1 MNKPKIILAGGSGFL
16 GRSLAAMLSEHGYDV
31 IILTR
36 SPSPQSN
43 GEIQEIHWDGK
54 SARGWVSCIDGAVAV
69 VNLTGKNVSCRYTP
83 DNRREIV
90 ESRTDSV
97 RALAA
102 AIDRCERPPK
112 VWVQTGSLAIY
123 GDAGDRWC
131 DEGAPAGKG
140 FPVETCLLWER
151 EFNTAQ
157 LPSTRRVLLRIGFA
171 LGITGGALTLLRML
185 TRWFL
190 GGAMGSGQQ
199 YISWIHIADLN
210 RMFLLA
216 IEGENLC
223 GVFNA
228 TGPNPVTNAGFMVE
242 LRRAMGR
249 PWNPRVPEW
258 AAHFGCWFLRTEACL
273 ALTGRRCTPK
283 RFLGEGFEFQFPDLR
298 LALGDLLHSEVN
310 RRKQ

>member
-16 GRSLAAMLSEHGYDV
+16 GRSLAEMLPVHGYDV

-36 SPSPQSN
+36 SPGPQKN
-43 GEIQEIHWDGK
+43 EAVKEIYWDGR
-54 SARGWVSCIDGAVAV
+54 SPGDWVSCLDGAEAV

-83 DNRREIV
+83 ENRREIN

-97 RALAA
+97 HALAD
-102 AIDRCERPPK
+102 AIGRCKRPPK
-112 VWVQTGSLAIY
+112 AWIQTGSLAIY
-123 GDAGDRWC
+123 GDTGERWC
-131 DEGAPAGKG
+131 DEEAPAGKG

-151 EFNTAQ
+151 EFNAAS

-171 LGITGGALTLLRML
+171 LGTTGGALTLLRML
-185 TRWFL
+185 TGWFL
-190 GGAMGSGQQ
+190 GGVMGSGRQ

-210 RMFLLA
+210 RMFLNA
-216 IEGENLC
+216 IEHDDLS

-228 TGPNPVTNAGFMVE
+228 TGPNPVTNAKFMRE
-242 LRRAMGR
+242 LRRALGR
-249 PWNPRVPEW
+249 PWSPRVPVW
-258 AAHFGCWFLRTEACL
+258 AAHAGCWLLRTEACL

-283 RFLGEGFEFQFPDLR
+283 RFIEAGFDFQFPGLR
-298 LALGDLLHSEVN
+298 PALDDLLHSKPN